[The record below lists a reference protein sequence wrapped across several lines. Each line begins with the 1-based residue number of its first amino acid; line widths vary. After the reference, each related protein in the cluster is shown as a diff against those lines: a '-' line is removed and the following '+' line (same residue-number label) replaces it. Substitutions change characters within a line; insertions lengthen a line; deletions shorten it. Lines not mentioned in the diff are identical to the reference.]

1 MRKIV
6 DFIQWA
12 GLAIVNVISRP
23 IEKVTDI
30 LSRWL
35 LEDEEEDD
43 GDNWPFGGY

>member
-6 DFIQWA
+6 DFIQWV
-12 GLAIVNVISRP
+12 GLSIVDIIAWP
-23 IEKVTDI
+23 IEKAADV

-35 LEDEEEDD
+35 LADEEEDD

>member
-6 DFIQWA
+6 DFIQRV
-12 GLAIVNVISRP
+12 GLSIFNVIAWP
-23 IEKVTDI
+23 IEKAADV
-30 LSRWL
+30 LSHWL